1 MADLGSRIAT
11 GGLPMADPSEQ
22 EQQAA
27 RTRWE
32 LSIEAAGIGGFDW
45 NLVTGRLTW
54 DDRLIELFG
63 YDRASFEH
71 TIEAFNARLHPDD
84 LQRVTQALQ
93 EAIDTCGDYAAEY
106 RVVRPD
112 GRTRW
117 VQARGRALCDESGK
131 AVRVLGA
138 AYDTTAVQEG
148 EARVARVLE
157 SMSAAFFLLD
167 RNWRFAYVNREA
179 EKFLRRAREELLGG
193 NIWKLFPYSVGS
205 DFEVNYRRAMDE
217 GEPVTFEA
225 YYPQPL
231 NAWYEV
237 RALPGPDG
245 LSVYFLDITA
255 RRRAEEKARR
265 VAQRTELVA
274 KVTSELSG
282 TLDAEEAVARLARL
296 VVPSLADWCIVTL
309 LDDEPG
315 QPAWNRLRDIGW
327 WHADPERR
335 PLVERYAQ
343 VRLASLNE
351 TSFLAQALM
360 TGRPAVVTSDTTNA
374 VAAILQSDEARELLR
389 QLRPQSAA
397 AVPLRANGRILGL
410 LTVCHD
416 SQSGRQVQEDF
427 DTALEVADRAALAL
441 DNARLYQQ
449 QRRISENLQRS
460 LLTAPPAPNHMHIG
474 VRYEPATQA
483 AQVGGDW
490 YDAFLQ
496 ADGSTMLVIGDVV
509 GHDAEAA
516 AAMGQVRGLLRGIA
530 VTTGDAPAGVL
541 TRLDAAMALLQVD
554 TTATAVVAR
563 LEQTPEERGRGVTRL
578 RWSNAGHPPPMAI
591 NADGTVIVLSAL
603 AGIDSDLLLG
613 IDPMTTRTESEV
625 TLDRGATVLL
635 YTDGLVERRGQSLDE
650 GLAKLRDLLAELHG
664 CHLDDLCDTVLARM
678 LPTEPEDDAA
688 LVAVRLHPQ
697 DRPRPAEAGPRA
709 IPPVVPPEDDEP

>member
-1 MADLGSRIAT
+1 MANLGSRPAGFSIDAT
-11 GGLPMADPSEQ
+11 EQ
-22 EQQAA
+22 EREAERA
-27 RTRWE
+27 RWE

-45 NLVTGRLTW
+45 NLVTGQLTW

-63 YDRASFEH
+63 YDRESFEQS
-71 TIEAFNARLHPDD
+71 IEAFNARLHPDD
-84 LQRVTQALQ
+84 LPRVTQALQ

-112 GRTRW
+112 GDTRW
-117 VQARGRALCDESGK
+117 VQARGRALCDESGA

-138 AYDTTAVQEG
+138 AYDSTAVQEG

-179 EKFLRRAREELLGG
+179 ERFLERGREELLGG
-193 NIWKLFPYSVGS
+193 DIWELFPHAVDS
-205 DFEVNYRRAMDE
+205 DFEVNYRRAMADN
-217 GEPVTFEA
+217 EPVTFEA
-225 YYPQPL
+225 YYPAPL
-231 NAWYEV
+231 NKWYEV

-245 LSVYFLDITA
+245 LSVYFLDVTA
-255 RRRAEEKARR
+255 RRTAEDQARR
-265 VAQRTELVA
+265 VADRTALVA
-274 KVTSELSG
+274 RVTSEMSG
-282 TLDAEEAVARLARL
+282 TLDAEEAVARLAGL
-296 VVPSLADWCIVTL
+296 MVPTLADWCIVTL

-315 QPAWNRLRDIGW
+315 VPAWNRLRDVGW

-343 VRLASLNE
+343 VRLAALNE
-351 TSFLAQALM
+351 SSFLAKALR
-360 TGRPAVVTSDTTNA
+360 TGRSAVVTRDTTNA
-374 VAAILQSDEARELLR
+374 VAAVLQSDEARELMRRLDPR
-389 QLRPQSAA
+389 SAA

-410 LTVCHD
+410 LTVGHD
-416 SQSGRQVQEDF
+416 KDSGRRGTEDF

-449 QRRISENLQRS
+449 QRRISEGLQRS
-460 LLTAPPAPNHMHIG
+460 LLTAPPGPDHMHIA

-496 ADGSTMLVIGDVV
+496 RDGSTTLVIGDVV

-530 VTTGDAPAGVL
+530 ATTGDPPAGVL
-541 TRLDAAMALLQVD
+541 TRLDEAMALLQVD

-563 LEQTPEERGRGVTRL
+563 VEQTPHERERGVSRL

-591 NADGTVIVLSAL
+591 NADGSVIVLSAL
-603 AGIDSDLLLG
+603 AGLDSDLLLG
-613 IDPMTTRTESEV
+613 IDPHTSRTESEV
-625 TLDRGATVLL
+625 TLERGATVLL

-650 GLAKLRDLLAELHG
+650 GLAKLRDLLAELYL
-664 CHLDDLCDTVLARM
+664 CRLDDLCDAVIARM
-678 LPTEPEDDAA
+678 LPAEPEDDVA

-697 DRPRPAEAGPRA
+697 DQPRPREAGPED
-709 IPPVVPPEDDEP
+709 IPALVPPDPGGGV